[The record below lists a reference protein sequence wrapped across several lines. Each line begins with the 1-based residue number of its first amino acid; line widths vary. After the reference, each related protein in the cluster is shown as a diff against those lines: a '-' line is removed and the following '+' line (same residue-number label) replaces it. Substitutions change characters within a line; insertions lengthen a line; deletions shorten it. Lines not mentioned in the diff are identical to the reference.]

1 MFKQIHDAFICWKNW
16 RQVDHLFILCQ
27 TCIKHMIPHISQMR
41 LSNVHDTYRWVHQ
54 VSQVS
59 PHQAAHPHRQ
69 FRTPGIQG
77 ANKGLPQDIQQQS
90 PCEDQAVR
98 FQVLVQKEP
107 RAASVVGVQPGKM
120 R

>member
-1 MFKQIHDAFICWKNW
+1 MFSKN
-16 RQVDHLFILCQ
+16 
-27 TCIKHMIPHISQMR
+27 MIPHISQMR

-59 PHQAAHPHRQ
+59 LPSDSPS
-69 FRTPGIQG
+69 PGIQG
-77 ANKGLPQDIQQQS
+77 ANKGLPQDIQQQI

-107 RAASVVGVQPGKM
+107 RARVVGVSLEKSDDHLVE
-120 R
+120 